1 MKRGQLL
8 LAGRYVLDR
17 ELGRGGMAI
26 VHEGHDRRLDRR
38 VAIKLVPV
46 AATEPTARHQFV
58 REARSTARL
67 SHPNAVAVFD
77 AGDSDGYLYIVMEFV
92 GGRTLAEEL
101 SACGRI
107 EPTQATAIALSVL
120 AALDHAHR
128 TGIVHRDVKPSNIM
142 LSHDGTVKLL
152 DFGIAK
158 RLDDLAGSVTNEGG
172 VVGTPKYLAPEQVA
186 GRLATPASDLYAVGV
201 VLFEMLAGAP
211 PFDGDSPIG
220 TALAHAVAP
229 VPDVSSVRHDLPAT
243 LVRAVDK
250 ALAKDP
256 ADRFTTALEMR
267 NALTA
272 NPTNTASGNEPL
284 EPTMRMPPPPE
295 LPDLAGASE
304 RTPAPS
310 AARAPES
317 TQVLAAE
324 GYRRRRP
331 AAWWLLGVAALVV
344 VAGVLI
350 WAVSSNDPGESAAA
364 PTTTSV
370 AVTTTIPTT
379 TLDGVIAALQAN
391 PADYGPHAGE
401 IIDELAAIQRGDN
414 PNERAAALLEQ
425 VTTWVDAGE
434 ATPATL
440 SMLETVL
447 TPLIESASANA
458 TTADGGN
465 GGGNGNG
472 GENGNGGG
480 NGNGNGNG
488 NGKKNG

>member
-1 MKRGQLL
+1 
-8 LAGRYVLDR
+8 VL
-17 ELGRGGMAI
+17 
-26 VHEGHDRRLDRR
+26 V
-38 VAIKLVPV
+38 
-46 AATEPTARHQFV
+46 
-58 REARSTARL
+58 
-67 SHPNAVAVFD
+67 
-77 AGDSDGYLYIVMEFV
+77 
-92 GGRTLAEEL
+92 
-101 SACGRI
+101 
-107 EPTQATAIALSVL
+107 
-120 AALDHAHR
+120 ALDHAHS

-158 RLDDLAGSVTNEGG
+158 HLDDLAGSVTNEGG

-186 GRLATPASDLYAVGV
+186 GRPATPASDLYAVGV

-211 PFDGDSPIG
+211 PFDGDSPIA

-229 VPDVSSVRHDLPAT
+229 VPDVSSLRDDLPAT
-243 LVRAVDK
+243 WVRAIDK

-272 NPTNTASGNEPL
+272 NLMNTASDNKPL

-295 LPDLAGASE
+295 PPDLARASE
-304 RTPAPS
+304 RTPAPRP
-310 AARAPES
+310 ARAPES
-317 TQVLAAE
+317 TQILPAE

-350 WAVSSNDPGESAAA
+350 WAVSSNDPGESAAS

-370 AVTTTIPTT
+370 PVTTTIPT

-391 PADYGPHAGE
+391 PDAYGPHAGE

-414 PNERAAALLEQ
+414 PNERADALLEQ

-440 SMLETVL
+440 SVLETVL
-447 TPLIESASANA
+447 TPLIESASANDA
-458 TTADGGN
+458 TADGGK
-465 GGGNGNG
+465 GNGNG
-472 GENGNGGG
+472 NGNGDENGNGGG